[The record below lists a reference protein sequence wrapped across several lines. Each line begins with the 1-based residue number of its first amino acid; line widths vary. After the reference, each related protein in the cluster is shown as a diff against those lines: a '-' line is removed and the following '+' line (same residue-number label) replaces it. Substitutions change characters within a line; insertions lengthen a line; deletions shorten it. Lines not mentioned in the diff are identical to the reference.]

1 MPYKLLCVVGAALLH
16 GKMGVDI
23 NVRKKDGSAWNVYA
37 PSHVED
43 IETEIDRVINAGSP
57 ASNVQ
62 GSRAVA
68 HNLHFDHIFRHPEKH
83 HLLQPVLNGKIEGRR
98 RSWLAVLINWLFTP
112 TMFLNEL

>member
-43 IETEIDRVINAGSP
+43 IETEI
-57 ASNVQ
+57 
-62 GSRAVA
+62 
-68 HNLHFDHIFRHPEKH
+68 
-83 HLLQPVLNGKIEGRR
+83 VL
-98 RSWLAVLINWLFTP
+98 
-112 TMFLNEL
+112 